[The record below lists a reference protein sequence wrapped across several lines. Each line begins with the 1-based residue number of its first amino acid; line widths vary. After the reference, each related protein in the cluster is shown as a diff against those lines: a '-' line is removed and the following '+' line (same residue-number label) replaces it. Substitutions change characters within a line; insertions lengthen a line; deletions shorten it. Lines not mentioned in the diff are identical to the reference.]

1 MKEEE
6 REKEITLMTM
16 SLVIGGFWWF
26 GGEGEGWV
34 IVDGILRASRVLY
47 KQY

>member
-16 SLVIGGFWWF
+16 SLVIGGFWG
-26 GGEGEGWV
+26 GGEGVGY
-34 IVDGILRASRVLY
+34 R
-47 KQY
+47 